1 MLRKFSNWRLRTQLL
16 ILVIFAFVSGQLLSF
31 WLMTDER
38 SLAIQAALGIEAAG
52 RAANVAQLI
61 ETAPPNL
68 RQQIVQAANSP
79 LVRFEIS
86 QEASVPDGEH
96 HDDAVVSSRV
106 RALMG
111 DNFSRAIRVEVH
123 EIDRVLP
130 PVPNLTPD
138 LAELH
143 ADMMRG
149 TVSTI
154 ELEISIALSGGDWLN
169 VGTRFERP
177 PWQVSA
183 ASLISFIISAGL
195 IVIAV
200 FWFVIAKLTGPLTVL
215 TRATERLGRGDNEGE
230 LPAAGTFEVQKLTRS
245 FNTMQKRLSQF
256 ISDRTLMLAALA
268 HDLRSPLTAL
278 RVQSEMVEDEETQAA
293 LARSIEEMSGM
304 IETTMAYASGVGEK
318 ETVQEVSLEGLIRR
332 SAEHTDATITVESD
346 VTVLVRPQ
354 AMARAFRNLIENSV
368 RYGQSAHVSWEVS
381 ASHVIVFIRDEGPG
395 IPEDKIENVFEPYV
409 RLEQS
414 RSRATGG
421 TGLGLSIARSIVLLH
436 GGYLTLRN
444 RLEGGLE
451 ARVALPL

>member
-1 MLRKFSNWRLRTQLL
+1 
-16 ILVIFAFVSGQLLSF
+16 
-31 WLMTDER
+31 
-38 SLAIQAALGIEAAG
+38 
-52 RAANVAQLI
+52 
-61 ETAPPNL
+61 
-68 RQQIVQAANSP
+68 
-79 LVRFEIS
+79 
-86 QEASVPDGEH
+86 
-96 HDDAVVSSRV
+96 
-106 RALMG
+106 MG

-354 AMARAFRNLIENSV
+354 AMARAFRNVIENSV
-368 RYGQSAHVSWEVS
+368 R
-381 ASHVIVFIRDEGPG
+381 
-395 IPEDKIENVFEPYV
+395 
-409 RLEQS
+409 
-414 RSRATGG
+414 
-421 TGLGLSIARSIVLLH
+421 
-436 GGYLTLRN
+436 
-444 RLEGGLE
+444 
-451 ARVALPL
+451 